1 MVRGRVLNGMR
12 PTSKL
17 HLGNYLGSV
26 VNMVGLQEEYE
37 CFYTIVDWHALTTG
51 YEDTAQ
57 LQENILDIAIDWLS
71 AGVDP
76 EKCVVFVQSH
86 VKEHAELHLLLSM
99 FTPLGWLE
107 RVPTYKEQ
115 LRELKDKNIHTYGF
129 LGYPLLMAA
138 DILAYK
144 ADTVPVGEDQLPH
157 LELSREVVRR
167 FNHLF
172 QPVFPEPQAKLTQVP
187 LLPGIDGRKMS
198 KSYGNHIPMSAS
210 PDTIR
215 EKVQQMVTD
224 PARVKKTDPGH
235 PEVCT
240 VAAFYKVFL
249 PEGADEVFVHCR
261 AGSMG
266 CVACK
271 RRLMDLIIERMAP
284 IYKRRL
290 KLEKEP
296 DLIQDVLKKGAEQ
309 AREVAATTL
318 DEVRGA
324 MNV

>member
-12 PTSKL
+12 PTHKL
-17 HLGNYLGSV
+17 HLGNYFGSV
-26 VNMVGLQEEYE
+26 VNMVALQDEYE
-37 CFYTIVDWHALTTG
+37 CFYAIVDWHALTTG
-51 YEDTAQ
+51 YENTEE
-57 LQENILDIAIDWLS
+57 LQDNILDIAIDWLS

-76 EKCVVFVQSH
+76 KKAVIFIQSH

-99 FTPLGWLE
+99 ITPLGWLE

-115 LRELKDKNIHTYGF
+115 LRELKERNIHTYGF

-157 LELSREVVRR
+157 LEFCREVARR
-167 FNHLF
+167 FNHLYK
-172 QPVFPEPQAKLTQVP
+172 PILPEPQDKLTKVP

-210 PDTIR
+210 PDLIR

-224 PARVKKTDPGH
+224 PARIRKDDPGH

-240 VAAFYKVFL
+240 IAAFYKVFL
-249 PEGADEVFVHCR
+249 PEGVDEVFDQCR
-261 AGSMG
+261 AGEIG

-271 RRLMDLIIERMAP
+271 KRLTELIIGRMEP
-284 IYKRRL
+284 IYKKRQE
-290 KLEKEP
+290 LEKRP
-296 DLIQDVLKKGAEQ
+296 DYIRDVLKEGAAQ
-309 AREVAATTL
+309 AREVAAKTL
-318 DEVRGA
+318 EEVRQA